1 MSINFDEARATF
13 GRYFCRRCADK
24 NEWKEACERF
34 SMGIY
39 AGMYCGACWAEDGR
53 NHNRAFDP
61 DDAGESYEEL
71 T

>member
-1 MSINFDEARATF
+1 MSINFDDARALL
-13 GRYFCRRCADK
+13 GRYFCRRCAD
-24 NEWKEACERF
+24 NEKLTAACERF

-53 NHNRAFDP
+53 NHNRDFDP
-61 DDAGESYEEL
+61 NDAGESYEEL